1 MKMLYA
7 FALLALT
14 AFSLAK
20 NLTPTAEGADD
31 ANPVVAQVT
40 CANVLLAI
48 ASIKSGDVKSLAK
61 CLCDGNVWGAGMSG
75 NDASYHLGD
84 TSFDVEKIYMNDHV
98 SQIYMNDVYY
108 DVSCEFSKADCESAP
123 DSVCDVVRSED
134 NEDRR
139 ALSFDEEFDAVF
151 DGEPAERPFQRPSR
165 GLDDKSCKQSGR

>member
-98 SQIYMNDVYY
+98 SQIYMRRVLRRELR
-108 DVSCEFSKADCESAP
+108 VL
-123 DSVCDVVRSED
+123 ED
-134 NEDRR
+134 GLR
-139 ALSFDEEFDAVF
+139 
-151 DGEPAERPFQRPSR
+151 ERPRLRLRRCALGGQCGSARSV
-165 GLDDKSCKQSGR
+165 L